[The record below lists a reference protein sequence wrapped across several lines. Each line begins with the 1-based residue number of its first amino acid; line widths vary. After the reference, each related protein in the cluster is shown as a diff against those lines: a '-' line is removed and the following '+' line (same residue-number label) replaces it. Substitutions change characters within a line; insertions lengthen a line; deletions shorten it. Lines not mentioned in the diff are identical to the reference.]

1 MAFFK
6 FRKGGDEQPAPAAQP
21 ESVEALRRRA
31 KNRLIGSVILVVAGI
46 VGFPLL
52 VDKEP
57 RPVAQDL
64 PILIP
69 ARDALP
75 PLAVPAGSGTQGA
88 RTTDSDATRA
98 SDARSAPRSPE
109 DSFSATVPAPV
120 TTQGAKSSSSG
131 SVAPPAAAESS
142 VRYVVQVGS
151 FSDVARARA
160 ARGKLERAGLRHY
173 TQVVETKEGQRI
185 RVRAGPFDSKAEAD
199 RAAAKIRQLDM
210 AADVLSL

>member
-6 FRKGGDEQPAPAAQP
+6 FRKGGDEQPTPAAQP

-31 KNRLIGSVILVVAGI
+31 KNRLIGAVILVVAGI

-69 ARDALP
+69 ARDQLA
-75 PLAVPAGSGTQGA
+75 PLALPAGSATQGLNA
-88 RTTDSDATRA
+88 PVPAATRA
-98 SDARSAPRSPE
+98 SGSAAARAFE
-109 DSFSATVPAPV
+109 DDV
-120 TTQGAKSSSSG
+120 
-131 SVAPPAAAESS
+131 PAAAATQGTKAPSAS
-142 VRYVVQVGS
+142 TAVQATAGDAVVRYVVQVGS
-151 FSDVARARA
+151 FGDVARARA

-173 TQVVETKEGQRI
+173 TQVIETKEGQRI
-185 RVRAGPFDSKAEAD
+185 RVRAGPFESKAEAD

>member
-6 FRKGGDEQPAPAAQP
+6 FRKGGDEQPTPAAQP

-31 KNRLIGSVILVVAGI
+31 KNRLIGAVILVVAGI

-69 ARDALP
+69 ARDQLA
-75 PLAVPAGSGTQGA
+75 PLASPAGPAAQGLNAPAPGTG
-88 RTTDSDATRA
+88 TTRA
-98 SDARSAPRSPE
+98 SGGGAAARAFE
-109 DSFSATVPAPV
+109 DDVPAAAA
-120 TTQGAKSSSSG
+120 TQGAKPPSASG
-131 SVAPPAAAESS
+131 AGQATSGEAA

-151 FSDVARARA
+151 FGDVARARA

-173 TQVVETKEGQRI
+173 TQVIETKEGQRI

>member
-31 KNRLIGSVILVVAGI
+31 KNRLIGAAILVVAGI

-69 ARDALP
+69 ARDQLAPLGLP
-75 PLAVPAGSGTQGA
+75 SGSVGQGGNASRADTARASGAGTARAFEDEVSTGAAAQDTKNPSASGVA
-88 RTTDSDATRA
+88 PSATA
-98 SDARSAPRSPE
+98 SDA
-109 DSFSATVPAPV
+109 
-120 TTQGAKSSSSG
+120 Q
-131 SVAPPAAAESS
+131 

-151 FSDVARARA
+151 FGDAARARA

-173 TQVVETKEGQRI
+173 TQVIETKEGQRI

>member
-6 FRKGGDEQPAPAAQP
+6 FRKGGDEQPTPAAQP

-31 KNRLIGSVILVVAGI
+31 KNRLIGAVILVVAGI

-69 ARDALP
+69 ARDQLA
-75 PLAVPAGSGTQGA
+75 PLASPAGPAVQGLNAPAPGTG
-88 RTTDSDATRA
+88 TTRA
-98 SDARSAPRSPE
+98 SGGGAAHAIE
-109 DSFSATVPAPV
+109 DDVPAAAA
-120 TTQGAKSSSSG
+120 TQGAK
-131 SVAPPAAAESS
+131 PPSANGAAQATAGENA

-151 FSDVARARA
+151 FGDVARARA

-173 TQVVETKEGQRI
+173 TQVIETKEGQRI

>member
-31 KNRLIGSVILVVAGI
+31 KNRLIGAAILVVAGI

-69 ARDALP
+69 ARDQLAPLGLP
-75 PLAVPAGSGTQGA
+75 
-88 RTTDSDATRA
+88 
-98 SDARSAPRSPE
+98 
-109 DSFSATVPAPV
+109 
-120 TTQGAKSSSSG
+120 SG
-131 SVAPPAAAESS
+131 SVGQGNASRADAARASGAGTARAFEDEVPAATVAQDTKNPSAGGVASS
-142 VRYVVQVGS
+142 ATAGDAQVRYVVQVGS
-151 FSDVARARA
+151 FGDAARARA

-173 TQVVETKEGQRI
+173 TQVIETKEGQRI

>member
-6 FRKGGDEQPAPAAQP
+6 FRKGGDEQPAPVAQP

-31 KNRLIGSVILVVAGI
+31 KNRLIGAAILVVAGI

-69 ARDALP
+69 ARDQLAPLALP
-75 PLAVPAGSGTQGA
+75 SGSASQSA
-88 RTTDSDATRA
+88 NAPRADSTRA
-98 SDARSAPRSPE
+98 SGEGAAPRAVE
-109 DSFSATVPAPV
+109 DDRPAATAGP
-120 TTQGAKSSSSG
+120 GAKSASAG
-131 SVAPPAAAESS
+131 AATQSAAVEAT

-151 FSDVARARA
+151 FGDVARARA

-173 TQVVETKEGQRI
+173 TQVIETKEGQRI